1 MIMNVW
7 HRRICAVHF
16 ACKGI
21 LQVEDGP
28 ELNASK
34 RASAE
39 AELKPVRQLF
49 TIIDDGSGQA
59 SASYDVLR
67 LNDIQRPL

>member
-1 MIMNVW
+1 M
-7 HRRICAVHF
+7 
-16 ACKGI
+16 
-21 LQVEDGP
+21 EDGP